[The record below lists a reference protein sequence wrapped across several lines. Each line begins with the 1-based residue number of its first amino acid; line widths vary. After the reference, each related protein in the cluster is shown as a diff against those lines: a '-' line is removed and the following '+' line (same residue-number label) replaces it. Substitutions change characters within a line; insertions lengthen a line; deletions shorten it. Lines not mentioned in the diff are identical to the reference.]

1 MRKLGLPEVK
11 QFAQTSRNASG
22 ILIRSKQMLFFLSS
36 LFGLLRQVFLH
47 FFPWKIMEWPP
58 RMEQEWAVETASTL
72 ASDCWMTLL
81 LPQSHDSHLLTE
93 LFWAHCPKGQK
104 TQIISERFILS
115 NSHKKKKKSLKFSL
129 WGPWV
134 WLPTPEILAWRIPW
148 TEESGRLQFMGSQRV
163 GHNWETNIFTCTVIT
178 IFSLITWEYFD

>member
-115 NSHKKKKKSLKFSL
+115 NSHKKKKKIFK
-129 WGPWV
+129 
-134 WLPTPEILAWRIPW
+134 I
-148 TEESGRLQFMGSQRV
+148 QFMRSLGMATYSRNSCLENPMDRGV
-163 GHNWETNIFTCTVIT
+163 WKATVHGVT
-178 IFSLITWEYFD
+178 KSWTQLRD

>member
-81 LPQSHDSHLLTE
+81 LPQSHHSHLLTE

-115 NSHKKKKKSLKFSL
+115 NSHKKKKKKNLWNSVYEVPGYGYLLQKFLPGESHGQRSLEGYSSWGHKELDTTERLTFSL
-129 WGPWV
+129 AL
-134 WLPTPEILAWRIPW
+134 WLPY
-148 TEESGRLQFMGSQRV
+148 
-163 GHNWETNIFTCTVIT
+163 
-178 IFSLITWEYFD
+178 SL